1 MMNAVR
7 SVLRPEQIRE
17 LSLLLIIFVAI
28 AIFGTQI
35 ENYFSFRTFN
45 RIAGSVMIITVVA
58 VGQTLVVLTRNID
71 LSVGS
76 IVGFTAFVA
85 GDIISANGDL
95 APIVLVLLAMGI
107 GAGFGVVNG
116 LIIAYARVPAII
128 VTLGTLAII
137 RGLLVEVSGS
147 RTILVSNLPDWLID
161 LPRDNLLTIGSLE
174 IRTLVGIAI
183 VMVIVFQLLLSFLPY
198 GRRLYAIGSNPDAAQ
213 VAGLPARR
221 IVFIAYIICGALA
234 GLGGF
239 LFLARFGTISVSAA
253 VGMELQVVAAV
264 VVGGVNIF
272 GGAGTMLGA
281 MLGAVLIGT
290 LEQSLIRMDINE
302 FWKDALLG
310 VFILIAIIT
319 DALLLNWLRDLWARG
334 DSAVDRPPQAMA
346 AVGPNQHGGGGDAA

>member
-1 MMNAVR
+1 M
-7 SVLRPEQIRE
+7 
-17 LSLLLIIFVAI
+17 IF
-28 AIFGTQI
+28 
-35 ENYFSFRTFN
+35 
-45 RIAGSVMIITVVA
+45 TVVA

-76 IVGFTAFVA
+76 VVGFTAFVA
-85 GDIISANGDL
+85 GDIISANSEL
-95 APIVLVLLAMGI
+95 APAMLVLIAMAFG
-107 GAGFGVVNG
+107 GGFGMING
-116 LIIAYARVPAII
+116 LLVAYARVPAII
-128 VTLGTLAII
+128 VTLGSLAIV
-137 RGLLVEVSGS
+137 RGFLVEISGS

-161 LPRDNLLTIGSLE
+161 LPRQNALILGDLE
-174 IRTLVGIAI
+174 IRSLVAIAI
-183 VMVIVFQLLLSFLPY
+183 VVVVVFQLVLSFLPY
-198 GRRLYAIGSNPDAAQ
+198 GRRLYAIGSNPDAAL

-221 IVFIAYIICGALA
+221 IVLVAYVLCGALA

-253 VGMELQVVAAV
+253 VGTELQVVAAV

-319 DALLLNWLRDLWARG
+319 DALLLNRLRDLWARG
-334 DSAVDRPPQAMA
+334 DSSKERHSQA
-346 AVGPNQHGGGGDAA
+346 AVASGPAPQGDSGHVS

>member
-1 MMNAVR
+1 MYRIRQYV
-7 SVLRPEQIRE
+7 RPEQIRE
-17 LSLLLIIFVAI
+17 LSLLVIIMLAI
-28 AIFGTQI
+28 VIFGTQI
-35 ENYFSFRTFN
+35 DNYYNFRTFN
-45 RIAGSVMIITVVA
+45 RIASSVMIITVVA

-85 GDIISANGDL
+85 GDIISSNSDL
-95 APIVLVLLAMGI
+95 APPVLVLVAMGI

-116 LIIAYARVPAII
+116 LLIAYGRIPAII

-137 RGLLVEVSGS
+137 RGFLVEISGS
-147 RTILVSNLPDWLID
+147 RTIVVSTLPDWLID
-161 LPRDNLLTIGSLE
+161 LPRENLLSFGDLE
-174 IRTLVGIAI
+174 VRTLVGIAI
-183 VMVIVFQLLLSFLPY
+183 VVVIVFQLVLNFLPY
-198 GRRLYAIGSNPDAAQ
+198 GRRLYAIGSNPDAALI
-213 VAGLPARR
+213 AGLPAQRS
-221 IVFIAYIICGALA
+221 VLVAYVICGSLA

-239 LFLARFGTISVSAA
+239 LFLARFGTISVNAA
-253 VGMELQVVAAV
+253 VGMELQIVAAV

-319 DALLLNWLRDLWARG
+319 DALLLNRLRDLWAHHDTSVQEQPKAAIVALRAPQKG
-334 DSAVDRPPQAMA
+334 DSDDVT
-346 AVGPNQHGGGGDAA
+346 